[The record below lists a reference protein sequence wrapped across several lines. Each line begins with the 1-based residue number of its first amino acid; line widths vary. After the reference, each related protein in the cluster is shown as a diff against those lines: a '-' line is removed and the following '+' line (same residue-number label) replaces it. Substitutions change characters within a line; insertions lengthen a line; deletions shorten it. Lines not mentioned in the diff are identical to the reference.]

1 MLSGH
6 GEIRVCLSRLTEG
19 AKPRVDTAWRSEES
33 WGWTQTFWSHCT
45 EDTEATGPRHLRQ
58 GDGSQRGRASGA
70 DVESRKAQERALI
83 RK

>member
-45 EDTEATGPRHLRQ
+45 EDTEATGLGISDRETEAKEAERPGLMWRAGRHR
-58 GDGSQRGRASGA
+58 RGH
-70 DVESRKAQERALI
+70 L
-83 RK
+83 